1 MDKKIITIIALGLIL
16 VGIGGV
22 YAYNEITEKFY
33 NYGIQDAVLLMNQ
46 EILNSLN
53 QNGYVPFMFQ
63 QDNQTYNIKLG
74 VINENKL

>member
-1 MDKKIITIIALGLIL
+1 MKMDKKIMTIIVLSLIL
-16 VGIGGV
+16 IGIGGV

-53 QNGYVPFMFQ
+53 QQGYVPFVFQ

-74 VINENKL
+74 VIE